1 MRFICHGRSE
11 PELNLAL
18 EEILLTTNHDDV
30 FMLWQN
36 SPSVIIGRNQN
47 AHCEVDR
54 EYIQDHDIKVIR
66 RISGGGAVYHDWGNL
81 NFSFI
86 TSARKPIQDCIRPLL
101 ESLIEFNLPALWSG
115 RNDIVIYG
123 KKISGT
129 AQCLMNN
136 RRLFHGSILI
146 NSNLDMFDCILTPP
160 TEKLARHCVN
170 SVRSR
175 IGNILDFLNGFYT
188 APEFTLALKQKLMK
202 YFDQPYC
209 SEISTLEW
217 DVAVKLAEHKYRR
230 PEWTWDM
237 QTLNRDETI
246 YEL

>member
-1 MRFICHGRSE
+1 MRFICHNRNE
-11 PELNLAL
+11 PTLNLAL
-18 EEILLTTNHDDV
+18 EETLLANTHDDI
-30 FMLWQN
+30 FMMWQN

-47 AHCEVDR
+47 AHCEVDK
-54 EYIQDHDIKVIR
+54 EYIQNHDIKVIR

-86 TSARKPIQDCIRPLL
+86 TSARKPIQDCIQPLL
-101 ESLIEFNLPALWSG
+101 ESLIEFDLPTLWSG
-115 RNDIVIYG
+115 RNDIVIHG

-129 AQCLMNN
+129 AQCLVNN

-146 NSNLDMFDCILTPP
+146 NSNLDVFDYVLTPP

-175 IGNILDFLNGFYT
+175 IGNILDFLNGSYT
-188 APEFTLALKQKLMK
+188 ASEFVLALEQKLMH

-209 SEISTLEW
+209 SEISTQEW
-217 DVAVKLAEHKYRR
+217 DAAVKLAEHKYRR
-230 PEWTWDM
+230 PEWTWAM